1 MITTAP
7 NQRTG
12 GRPWWEARHCELCH
26 TRIGKLRSWQEPP
39 RLVSGDG
46 VARAGR
52 GVSRAELPNLL
63 RTHRLFCAL
72 CWSNRW
78 GETLARAR
86 LPRATASDPELG
98 SLPLRPA

>member
-1 MITTAP
+1 
-7 NQRTG
+7 
-12 GRPWWEARHCELCH
+12 
-26 TRIGKLRSWQEPP
+26 
-39 RLVSGDG
+39 
-46 VARAGR
+46 
-52 GVSRAELPNLL
+52 VSRAELPNLL

-86 LPRATASDPELG
+86 LPRAAASDPDLG